1 MPKRERLIAHVMFP
15 QSLGGHVRLCSG
27 GAWPSPQQIGRQAIS
42 RRNAINVRLPRTVS
56 NRDFTMTDY
65 QRWVP
70 CLAAMVIALAFTNV
84 AAAQQS
90 AQGTPIELSQA
101 DVSKAVRQD
110 IANEVRIAG
119 SLTPIRRATLT
130 SRVSATIIELPAR
143 IGDVIKAG
151 DLLVRFDT
159 EALSSALTAR
169 AAEVDALNAQTELAQ
184 AVLQRNTTL
193 GERGAASEST
203 RLEAQANV
211 LNLRAQ
217 LRSKQ
222 AEVADAKRSLAYA
235 EVRAAFDGV
244 VSGRSVEQGQTV
256 PLNTELMTIV
266 DLSRMEVD
274 AGVPTSRIPLVRTGQ
289 PVELSVEGFPGRTFV
304 GKVTRISP
312 TAVAGSRAVRVFVAI
327 ANDERL
333 LRGGMFTTGLLKVD
347 EQKNVIALPSA
358 SIRHD
363 TKGAFVLKVVSGA
376 LQSQP
381 VALGMRWTDR
391 DLVQVSGV
399 TEGDVIVTAPLPD
412 LVAGSI
418 VTVEGI
424 N

>member
-1 MPKRERLIAHVMFP
+1 MAVP
-15 QSLGGHVRLCSG
+15 GHRRSRSG
-27 GAWPSPQQIGRQAIS
+27 GTAIP
-42 RRNAINVRLPRTVS
+42 RRKAINVRLPRTVS

-289 PVELSVEGFPGRTFV
+289 PVELSVEGFPGRIFV

-412 LVAGSI
+412 LVAGAI